1 MLTSVHIRCAIILL
15 SCKFIQLAG
24 WYTFLCV
31 LYLYIKCFFVL
42 QKDKEKQFENELLK
56 EVSLLAVRSLVS

>member
-1 MLTSVHIRCAIILL
+1 MVYFLVCFV
-15 SCKFIQLAG
+15 FI
-24 WYTFLCV
+24 Y
-31 LYLYIKCFFVL
+31 KMFFVL